1 MSGMSDEMGAVYL
14 REALRALRQ
23 YKDLGERA
31 LGQVPPDGIAHTLDP
46 EANSIA
52 VLVKHMA
59 GNMRS
64 RFTDFLTTDGEKP
77 DRRRDA
83 EFEVPPSVTPEQA
96 RAWWDDGWRA
106 AFSAIEALTPGDL
119 QRTVTIRGE
128 RFTVLEA
135 LNRALAHYAYHV
147 GQIVLLA
154 KHVRGE
160 RWETLSVPKRRGG

>member
-1 MSGMSDEMGAVYL
+1 MSGMSDETGAAYL

-31 LGQVPPDGIAHTLDP
+31 LAQVPADRLAYALDV

-52 VLVKHMA
+52 VLVQHLA

-77 DRRRDA
+77 SRNRDA
-83 EFEVPPSVTPEQA
+83 EFAVDHVTPEQV
-96 RAWWDDGWRA
+96 RAWWEDGWRTVFA
-106 AFSAIEALTPGDL
+106 AIEPLRPADL
-119 QRTVTIRGE
+119 GRTVTIRGE
-128 RFTVLEA
+128 PLPVLDA
-135 LNRALAHYAYHV
+135 VNRALAHYAYHI

-154 KHVRGE
+154 KHLREGE
-160 RWETLSVPKRRGG
+160 WQTLSIPRKR